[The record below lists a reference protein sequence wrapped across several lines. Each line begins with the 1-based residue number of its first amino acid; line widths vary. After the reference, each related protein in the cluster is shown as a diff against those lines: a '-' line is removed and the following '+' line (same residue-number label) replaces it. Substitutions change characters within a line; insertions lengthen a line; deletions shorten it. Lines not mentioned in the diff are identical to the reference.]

1 METRQKTAR
10 GRLRTNHDYTFRL
23 AASRHASPSDRLGKG
38 HRKSHRIGSGGTRVC
53 RVSLYKS
60 YPAALVKPRLRRS
73 FASASLHMQF
83 PQLDAITYGK
93 VVAYIPQRT
102 REAGD
107 APDLMRARTGI
118 CGVDLKRDDG
128 LVGQR
133 RHGHLRSEERRVGK
147 ECRSRG

>member
-1 METRQKTAR
+1 METRQRSAR

-23 AASRHASPSDRLGKG
+23 AASRHASPCDRLGKG
-38 HRKSHRIGSGGTRVC
+38 HRKSHRIRSGGTRVC
-53 RVSLYKS
+53 RVSIYKS

-83 PQLDAITYGK
+83 PQIDAITYGK
-93 VVAYIPQRT
+93 VIAHIPQRT

-118 CGVDLKRDDG
+118 RGVSLKRGDG
-128 LVGQR
+128 LVDQR
-133 RHGHLRSEERRVGK
+133 RPGDLR
-147 ECRSRG
+147 